1 MTRLYGRVIGGKRLF
16 DSTPYGHWCRT
27 TVISAIRV
35 DGTTISMSI
44 EGSTDSEV
52 FKAYISEMLCKAL
65 HAGDIVIMDNLTSH
79 RVNGIEE
86 SIKTAK
92 AELKYLPPYSPD
104 LNPIEKMWSKIKAIL
119 RSLKARTED
128 GLFKALADALNS
140 VTMSDAVGWFES
152 SGYLYTQT

>member
-27 TVISAIRV
+27 TVISAIRI
-35 DGTTISMSI
+35 DGTTVSMSI

-52 FKAYISEMLCKAL
+52 FRTYISKLLCKSL

-79 RVNGIEE
+79 KVSGIEE
-86 SIKTAK
+86 SIKAVN
-92 AELKYLPPYSPD
+92 AELRYLPPYSPD

-119 RSLKARTED
+119 RKLKARTEN
-128 GLFKALADALNS
+128 GLFDALAEALNS
-140 VTMSDAVGWFES
+140 VTMSDAEGWFES
-152 SGYLYTQT
+152 CGYVYTQT

>member
-1 MTRLYGRVIGGKRLF
+1 MTRLYGRAIGGKRLF

-27 TVISAIRV
+27 TVISAIRI

-44 EGSTDSEV
+44 EGSTDSDV
-52 FKAYISEMLCKAL
+52 FRTYISEMLCKAL

-79 RVNGIEE
+79 KVSGIEE
-86 SIKTAK
+86 SIKAVK

-119 RSLKARTED
+119 RKLKARTED
-128 GLFKALADALNS
+128 TLFEALADALNS
-140 VTMSDAVGWFES
+140 ITMSDAIGWFES
-152 SGYLYTQT
+152 CGYVYTQT

>member
-16 DSTPYGHWCRT
+16 DPIPHGHWCRT
-27 TVISAIRV
+27 TVISAIRI

-44 EGSTDSEV
+44 EGSTNTEV

-79 RVNGIEE
+79 KVSGIEE
-86 SIKTAK
+86 SIKAVN
-92 AELKYLPPYSPD
+92 AEVRYLPPYSPD

-119 RSLKARTED
+119 RKLKARTED
-128 GLFKALADALNS
+128 GLFKALAEALNS
-140 VTMSDAVGWFES
+140 VTKSDAVGWFES
-152 SGYLYTQT
+152 CGYLYAKT